1 MICYASICCVRY
13 VQNMYKHTSVSALVS
28 LHQLQN
34 LYKYQGLRGRM
45 WRVNFKWPCTSALR
59 LTLIVASTVPGT
71 HVWKILE
78 VWFFFAKHC
87 FSGVLEG
94 IALFLQ
100 SYSIECLSLER
111 FILKPLLTFGWVSVW
126 LALWLLLEANPT
138 QIWTFLSST
147 CSWDSPPSLRMHAK
161 TSN

>member
-1 MICYASICCVRY
+1 MICYASICYVRY
-13 VQNMYKHTSVSALVS
+13 VQNMYKRTSVSALVW

-45 WRVNFKWPCTSALR
+45 WRVNFKWPCTLALR
-59 LTLIVASTVPGT
+59 LTLIAASTVPGT
-71 HVWKILE
+71 HLEDSGSLIL
-78 VWFFFAKHC
+78 FAKHC

-111 FILKPLLTFGWVSVW
+111 FILKPLLTFGIVW
-126 LALWLLLEANPT
+126 MSFRVTCFVASSWSEPNSDMDFLVVNLLLRFST
-138 QIWTFLSST
+138 Q
-147 CSWDSPPSLRMHAK
+147 P
-161 TSN
+161 

>member
-1 MICYASICCVRY
+1 MLCTF
-13 VQNMYKHTSVSALVS
+13 VQNMYKHTSVSALVW

-45 WRVNFKWPCTSALR
+45 WRVNFKWPRTLALR
-59 LTLIVASTVPGT
+59 LTWLEHCARHTCLEDSGSLI
-71 HVWKILE
+71 L
-78 VWFFFAKHC
+78 FAKHC

-94 IALFLQ
+94 VALFLQ

-161 TSN
+161 ISN